1 MSHWVKKPLFLSLCI
16 GILFYPFASDAKDL
30 GRDFINS
37 PWKVTSDRLTYDREI
52 LILEGDVE
60 IINKDERL
68 TADYIAANT
77 ATKEVEAKGNVRFET
92 KEGTLTGKTLKLH
105 FGDGTGKIQGGKLS
119 FTQDNIYLSG
129 DTIEKTGEDTYHIT
143 NGSITT
149 CDGETPPWR
158 LVAKDIKV
166 TIGEYAQV
174 KHATFQVKSF
184 PCMYIPY
191 LMFPTGKRKRK
202 TGFLIPRYDQS
213 DRDGFGLDI
222 PFYWAVGENNDITFY
237 QHYMSKRGFMEGVEY
252 RYILNRESKG
262 NIKFDYL
269 SDKKDGSEFDQDG
282 FIRTNK
288 NRWWVRGKF
297 NQALPGGSALKVDL
311 DLLSDED
318 YLREFRRSYSTF
330 DASQEAF
337 LEQFGRG
344 LDEETSFIRK
354 SAISL
359 NKSWQK
365 FSLNGECRYNQ
376 NLDKSQN
383 EFTLHKLPFVEL
395 SRSKQRIFNSPLLA
409 ELNSSY
415 TNYRRNVGT
424 TGHRLNIHPRL
435 NLPLRLGNYLNF
447 IPSVGFRETVY
458 IVDEGGTNNDF
469 KSRERFGFRS
479 ELSTNFSRIFNI
491 KGKRGRKFRHTIQPK
506 VIYEYTFDRN
516 PQTLP
521 QFDEEDTVTGRNII
535 RYSITN
541 YLIGKAVDDEDQV
554 DYQEFLR
561 LSLSQGYDIN
571 RMFLDRSFSD
581 IVGELEFT
589 PLYHNIIFDLDTSW
603 SPYDNKFT
611 SYNVR
616 THLLDKRGDS
626 LNLDYRYENGSYK
639 IKVHPGSPIDQGFRH
654 TDGNNVKEFNADGIL
669 KISDTLSFLGGYRR
683 SLTADRNVETR
694 FGLSYK
700 APCWGMNLH
709 YIDEYNDQRFILTF
723 SLAGIGEFRF

>member
-1 MSHWVKKPLFLSLCI
+1 MFVKRFLFLSFCM
-16 GILFYPFASDAKDL
+16 GILFYPLVSDAKGL
-30 GRDFINS
+30 GRDFING
-37 PWKVTSDRLTYDREI
+37 PWKVTSDRLTYTKEL

-60 IINKDERL
+60 IINKDEQL
-68 TADYIAANT
+68 TADYIAINT

-92 KEGTLTGKTLKLH
+92 KEGTLTGEAVKLH
-105 FGDGTGKIQGGKLS
+105 FGDGTGKIQGGKIS
-119 FTQDNIYLSG
+119 FIKDNIYLYG

-149 CDGETPPWR
+149 CDSKTPPWK
-158 LVAKDIKV
+158 LVAKDIEV
-166 TIGEYAQV
+166 TIGRYARV
-174 KHATFQVKSF
+174 KHATFHVKSLPF
-184 PCMYIPY
+184 MYVPY
-191 LMFPTGKRKRK
+191 FMFPIGKRKRK
-202 TGFLIPRYDQS
+202 TGFLIPRYNQS
-213 DRDGFGLDI
+213 DRDGFGLDV
-222 PFYWAVGENNDITFY
+222 PFYWAVNENNDATFY
-237 QHYMSKRGFMEGVEY
+237 QHYMSKRGFMEGIEY

-262 NIKFDYL
+262 NIKFDFL
-269 SDKKDGSEFDQDG
+269 RDKKDGSEFAQDG

-318 YLREFRRSYSTF
+318 YLREFRRSYSAF
-330 DASQEAF
+330 DTSQKDF

-359 NKSWQK
+359 NKIWKK

-383 EFTLHKLPFVEL
+383 EFTLHKLPFIEL
-395 SRSKQRIFNSPLLA
+395 NRTKQRIFNSPLLA
-409 ELNSSY
+409 ELNCSY
-415 TNYRRNVGT
+415 TNYWRNVGT

-435 NLPLRLGNYLNF
+435 NLPLRYGNYLNF

-458 IVDEGGTNNDF
+458 IVDEEGTNNDF
-469 KSRERFGFRS
+469 KSREQFDLRC

-491 KGKRGRKFRHTIQPK
+491 KGKQMRKFRHVIQPK

-521 QFDEEDTVTGRNII
+521 QFDEEDGVTRRNII

-541 YLIGKAVDDEDQV
+541 YLIGKAVDREHQV
-554 DYQEFLR
+554 NYQEFLR
-561 LSLSQGYDIN
+561 VSFSQGFDIN

-589 PLYHNIIFDLDTSW
+589 PLTHNIVFDLDASW
-603 SPYDNKFT
+603 SPYDNKLT

-616 THLLDKRGDS
+616 THLLDRRGDS

-639 IKVHPGSPIDQGFRH
+639 IKVHPGSPIHQDFSYG
-654 TDGNNVKEFNADGIL
+654 DGSHVKEFNVDGIL
-669 KISDTLSFLGGYRR
+669 RISDTLSLFGGHRR

-700 APCWGMNLH
+700 AQCWGINLH
-709 YIDEYNDQRFILTF
+709 YIDEYNDQRFMLTF
-723 SLAGIGEFRF
+723 SLAGIGEFKF

>member
-1 MSHWVKKPLFLSLCI
+1 MSVKRLLFLSFCI
-16 GILFYPFASDAKDL
+16 GTLFYLFASDANGL
-30 GRDFINS
+30 GRDFING
-37 PWKVTSDRLTYDREI
+37 PWKVTSDRLTYTKEL
-52 LILEGDVE
+52 LILDGDVE
-60 IINKDERL
+60 VINKNEQL
-68 TADYIAANT
+68 TADYVAINT

-92 KEGTLTGKTLKLH
+92 KEGTLTGKTVKLH

-119 FTQDNIYLSG
+119 FIQDNIYLSG

-143 NGSITT
+143 NGNITT
-149 CDGETPPWR
+149 CDGEAPPWS
-158 LVAKDIKV
+158 LGAKDIDV
-166 TIGEYAQV
+166 TIGGYAQV
-174 KHATFQVKSF
+174 KHATLNVKSL
-184 PCMYIPY
+184 PCMYVPY
-191 LMFPTGKRKRK
+191 LMFPTGKTKRK
-202 TGFLIPRYDQS
+202 TGFLIPKYDQS

-222 PFYWAVGENNDITFY
+222 PFYWAVGENNDATFY
-237 QHYMSKRGFMEGVEY
+237 QHYMSKRGFMEGIEY
-252 RYILNRESKG
+252 RYVQSRESKG

-269 SDKKDGSEFDQDG
+269 RDKKDGSEFDQDG

-297 NQALPGGSALKVDL
+297 NQALPGGPALKVDL

-318 YLREFRRSYSTF
+318 YLREFRRSYSAF
-330 DASQEAF
+330 DTSEQDF
-337 LEQFGRG
+337 LKQFGRG

-359 NKSWQK
+359 NKNWQK

-395 SRSKQRIFNSPLLA
+395 SRTKQRIFDSPLLV

-415 TNYRRNVGT
+415 TNYWRNVGT

-447 IPSVGFRETVY
+447 IPSVGFRETAY
-458 IVDEGGTNNDF
+458 IVDEEGTNNDF
-469 KSRERFGFRS
+469 KSQEQFGFRS
-479 ELSTNFSRIFNI
+479 EFSTNFSRIFNI
-491 KGKRGRKFRHTIQPK
+491 KGKRIRKLRHAIQPK
-506 VIYEYTFDRN
+506 VVYEYTFDRN
-516 PQTLP
+516 PHTIP
-521 QFDEEDTVTGRNII
+521 QFDEEDTARRRNII

-541 YLIGKAVDDEDQV
+541 YLIGKAVDDKDQV
-554 DYQEFLR
+554 NHQEFLR

-589 PLYHNIIFDLDTSW
+589 PFTHNIVFDLDTSW
-603 SPYDNKFT
+603 SPYDNKLT

-639 IKVHPGSPIDQGFRH
+639 IKAHPGSPINQDFGYR
-654 TDGNNVKEFNADGIL
+654 DGNNVKEINADGIL
-669 KISDTLSFLGGYRR
+669 KISDTLSFLGGYRH
-683 SLTADRNVETR
+683 SLTADRNVLTR
-694 FGLSYK
+694 LGISYK
-700 APCWGMNLH
+700 AQCWGINLH
-709 YIDEYNDQRFILTF
+709 YIEEYDDRRFMLTF
-723 SLAGIGEFRF
+723 SLPGIGEFKF